1 MIRPTDALSNEEL
14 GKRLR
19 IARESKRLTQGDAA
33 KELGISRTTLL
44 AIEQGKRP
52 IRGGELNS
60 AIDLY
65 RVTMNQLL
73 RRDAIHVDLVPRFR
87 KLAERQGPGVESAA
101 NLLNVLASAEVELE
115 NILGIQRSSNLPPE
129 RPLLPGDVRRQA
141 EGDALEL
148 RQWMGIGVSPIRDM
162 MALLELELGV
172 RVYLRPLKGSV
183 SGLFAYDDSIG
194 ACILVNSLHPF
205 ERQAQTLAHELGH
218 IVSTR
223 RRPEIFDENMHQDSR
238 EERYA
243 NAFGRAFLMPPRTV
257 VHKFHELTAGAR
269 SLTRR
274 HVILLSHYF
283 CTSRE
288 SVVRTLEDLELAPEG
303 TWDWFLENGG
313 ITNEQA
319 EEVLGSSI
327 QEARKNSPSSI
338 LASLRLDSL
347 AADVLHRGLLSEGQI
362 AQLLRV
368 DRVSIRKLEDSME
381 DGENALRQL
390 S

>member
-1 MIRPTDALSNEEL
+1 
-14 GKRLR
+14 
-19 IARESKRLTQGDAA
+19 
-33 KELGISRTTLL
+33 
-44 AIEQGKRP
+44 
-52 IRGGELNS
+52 
-60 AIDLY
+60 
-65 RVTMNQLL
+65 MNQLL